1 MAGGGF
7 GEVGVGRLQEGAY
20 ACRMQMWRPYMQP
33 DEQKKEE
40 GTDFSQFAMNPV
52 VIAQKADKIPAL
64 RQSVKVFGIVIG
76 IVVIAVAVRYWAR
89 LGHEIS
95 LHGALLDQ
103 AKDSSIRMRAEVFK
117 QDLVGDVP
125 GLAGRLDGVRFEES
139 QEEGT
144 FVIGVDI
151 RPAITDESG
160 VTRPVGKDDVTAIVR
175 AAAKE
180 LASFVTALEVVQ
192 FKEAIARGYLRGTL
206 AGTASYKGRTRESRG
221 EMGPAPGPR

>member
-1 MAGGGF
+1 
-7 GEVGVGRLQEGAY
+7 
-20 ACRMQMWRPYMQP
+20 MQP

-40 GTDFSQFAMNPV
+40 ETDFSQFAMNPV

-76 IVVIAVAVRYWAR
+76 IVVIAVAVTYWAR

-117 QDLVGDVP
+117 QDLVTDVP
-125 GLAGRLDGVRFEES
+125 GLAGNLAAVRFEES
-139 QEEGT
+139 DETGV

-151 RPAITDESG
+151 KPAVTDEKG
-160 VTRPVGKDDVTAIVR
+160 ATRPTTEADVKRILRT
-175 AAAKE
+175 AAKE
-180 LASFVTALEVVQ
+180 LASFVASLEGVQ
-192 FKEAIARGYLRGTL
+192 FNETVARGYMNGAL
-206 AGTASYKGRTRESRG
+206 AGTERHKRG
-221 EMGPAPGPR
+221 TGEARAEFEPGERPPH